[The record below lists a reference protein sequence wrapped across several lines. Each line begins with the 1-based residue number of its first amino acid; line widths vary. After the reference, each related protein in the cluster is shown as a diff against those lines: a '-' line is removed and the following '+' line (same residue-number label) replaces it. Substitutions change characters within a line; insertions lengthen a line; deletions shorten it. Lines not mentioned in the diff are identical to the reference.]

1 MLHDPMRFLLQ
12 NGALVLAAGVLCGVP
27 FYLAIVFG
35 WRPERIRAWRV
46 AHATLLADGLLLLV
60 VGALGPALD
69 AGSQWREAL
78 AWSLVISGWGFV
90 FALGGGAAAGRRGLV
105 PWPLGW
111 DSVFFVGHAV
121 GAVGSLIGTVRLAV
135 ALIR

>member
-1 MLHDPMRFLLQ
+1 MLHDPTRFLLQ
-12 NGALVLAAGVLCGVP
+12 NGALVLGAGVLCGVP
-27 FYLAIVFG
+27 FYLAIVLG

-60 VGALGPALD
+60 VGALAPALD

-90 FALGGGAAAGRRGLV
+90 FALGGGAYLNVVTPSLPRPPMACTAASRTAC
-105 PWPLGW
+105 
-111 DSVFFVGHAV
+111 S
-121 GAVGSLIGTVRLAV
+121 GSETAATRFG
-135 ALIR
+135 

>member
-1 MLHDPMRFLLQ
+1 MLHDPARFLLQ
-12 NGALVLAAGVLCGVP
+12 NGALVLGAGVLCGVP
-27 FYLAIVFG
+27 FYLAIVLG

-60 VGALGPALD
+60 AGVLAPALD
-69 AGSQWREAL
+69 VGTAWREAL

-111 DSVFFVGHAV
+111 NWLFFVGHAV
-121 GAVGSLIGTVRLAV
+121 GASGSAIGMLLLAV
-135 ALIR
+135 ALLR